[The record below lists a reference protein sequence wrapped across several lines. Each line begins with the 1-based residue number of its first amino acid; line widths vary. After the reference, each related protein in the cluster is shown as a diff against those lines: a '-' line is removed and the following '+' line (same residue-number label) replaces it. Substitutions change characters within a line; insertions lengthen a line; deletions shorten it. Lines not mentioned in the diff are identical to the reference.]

1 MGNRR
6 ACCRGGGGGHK
17 AKAERERGKEGESE
31 SQSVSDQMT
40 LMALDCGAGVGGGC
54 MEVDGNSVSG
64 GRWSQLIGRDGR
76 RGKAP
81 HAMAMMLM

>member
-1 MGNRR
+1 MHVVGV
-6 ACCRGGGGGHK
+6 GVGGHK
-17 AKAERERGKEGESE
+17 AKAERGKERE

-40 LMALDCGAGVGGGC
+40 LMALDCGAGQGGC
-54 MEVDGNSVSG
+54 VEVDGNSVSG